1 MENLPS
7 PPSISFRTIVFGA
20 NGAVGRE
27 LIDYL
32 LKSNKYSKITI
43 IVRKKIDKWNTY
55 SNDEKS
61 ILNIIELESLDFL
74 INDLKQIENLIP
86 NIKLYNSIFSTLG
99 SRVKKGKEE
108 FNKVEKLY
116 TIQILKI
123 CEEYFIQHF
132 SYISSSKANKN
143 SFFMLWKIKGE
154 TEEELEK
161 INSIPLISIEL
172 EKINSIPL
180 ISIFRPGLLKER
192 DNDKRLGESLVD
204 FVPFFTKIKVKDV
217 AKAMVINDI
226 KFLENYILF
235 DKTIEI
241 KNKIEKIENS
251 NMIIL
256 SKKNI

>member
-86 NIKLYNSIFSTLG
+86 NIKLYSSIFSTLG

-154 TEEELEK
+154 TEE
-161 INSIPLISIEL
+161 EL

-256 SKKNI
+256 SKKNL

>member
-99 SRVKKGKEE
+99 SRVKRGKEE
-108 FNKVEKLY
+108 FNKVEKIY
-116 TIQILKI
+116 TIQILKL

-143 SFFMLWKIKGE
+143 SPFMLWKIKGE
-154 TEEELEK
+154 TED
-161 INSIPLISIEL
+161 EL

-192 DNDKRLGESLVD
+192 DNDKRFGESLVD

-226 KFLENYILF
+226 KFLENFILF
-235 DKTIEI
+235 NNTIEI

-251 NMIIL
+251 DMISL
-256 SKKNI
+256 SQKNI

>member
-161 INSIPLISIEL
+161 INSIPLISI
-172 EKINSIPL
+172 
-180 ISIFRPGLLKER
+180 FRPGLLKER

>member
-1 MENLPS
+1 MENYPS
-7 PPSISFRTIVFGA
+7 APSIKCFKTIVFGG

-32 LKSNKYSKITI
+32 VKLNKYSTITI
-43 IVRKKIDKWNTY
+43 IVRKKIDRWNNFT
-55 SNDEKS
+55 SNEKS
-61 ILNIIELESLDFL
+61 IINIIEIESLDFL
-74 INDLKQIENLIP
+74 INNLKEIEKLIP
-86 NIKLYNSIFSTLG
+86 DINSYNSIFSTLG
-99 SRVKKGKEE
+99 SRVKRGKEE

-123 CEEYFIQHF
+123 CEEYLIQHF

-143 SFFMLWKIKGE
+143 SPFMLWKIKGE
-154 TEEELEK
+154 TED
-161 INSIPLISIEL
+161 EL

-192 DNDKRLGESLVD
+192 DNDKRFGESLVD

-226 KFLENYILF
+226 KFLENFILF
-235 DKTIEI
+235 NNTIEI

-251 NMIIL
+251 DMISL
-256 SKKNI
+256 SQKNI

>member
-1 MENLPS
+1 MFLYGK
-7 PPSISFRTIVFGA
+7 FRTIVFGA

-161 INSIPLISIEL
+161 INSIPLISI
-172 EKINSIPL
+172 
-180 ISIFRPGLLKER
+180 FRPGLLKER

-256 SKKNI
+256 SKKNL

>member
-1 MENLPS
+1 MENYTCAPS
-7 PPSISFRTIVFGA
+7 FICFKTIVFGA

-32 LKSNKYSKITI
+32 IKLNKYSKITI
-43 IVRKKIDKWNTY
+43 IVRKKIDKWDNL
-55 SNDEKS
+55 SNKEKS

-74 INDLKQIENLIP
+74 INNLQKIENLIP
-86 NIKLYNSIFSTLG
+86 DIKSYNSIFSTLG
-99 SRVKKGKEE
+99 SRVKRGKEE
-108 FNKVEKLY
+108 FNKVEKIY
-116 TIQILKI
+116 TIQILKL

-132 SYISSSKANKN
+132 SYISSSKANKK
-143 SFFMLWKIKGE
+143 SPFMLWKIKGE
-154 TEEELEK
+154 TED
-161 INSIPLISIEL
+161 EL

-204 FVPFFTKIKVKDV
+204 FVPFFSKIKVKDV

-256 SKKNI
+256 SKKNL

>member
-161 INSIPLISIEL
+161 INSIPLISI
-172 EKINSIPL
+172 
-180 ISIFRPGLLKER
+180 FRPGLLKER

-226 KFLENYILF
+226 KFLENFIF
-235 DKTIEI
+235 FNNTIEI

-251 NMIIL
+251 DMISL
-256 SKKNI
+256 SQKNI

>member
-161 INSIPLISIEL
+161 INSIPLISI
-172 EKINSIPL
+172 
-180 ISIFRPGLLKER
+180 FRPGLLKER

-256 SKKNI
+256 SKKNL

>member
-143 SFFMLWKIKGE
+143 SFLCFGKL
-154 TEEELEK
+154 
-161 INSIPLISIEL
+161 
-172 EKINSIPL
+172 
-180 ISIFRPGLLKER
+180 
-192 DNDKRLGESLVD
+192 
-204 FVPFFTKIKVKDV
+204 KVK
-217 AKAMVINDI
+217 
-226 KFLENYILF
+226 L
-235 DKTIEI
+235 
-241 KNKIEKIENS
+241 
-251 NMIIL
+251 
-256 SKKNI
+256 KKN

>member
-161 INSIPLISIEL
+161 INSIPLISI
-172 EKINSIPL
+172 
-180 ISIFRPGLLKER
+180 FRPGLLKER

-217 AKAMVINDI
+217 AKAMVINVI

-256 SKKNI
+256 SKKNL

>member
-161 INSIPLISIEL
+161 INSIPLISI
-172 EKINSIPL
+172 
-180 ISIFRPGLLKER
+180 FRPGLLKER

-226 KFLENYILF
+226 TFLQNYILF
-235 DKTIEI
+235 DNMIEI
-241 KNKIEKIENS
+241 KNKIEKIKNS
-251 NMIIL
+251 NINIL

>member
-161 INSIPLISIEL
+161 INSIPLISI
-172 EKINSIPL
+172 
-180 ISIFRPGLLKER
+180 FRPGLLKER

-226 KFLENYILF
+226 TFLQNYILF
-235 DKTIEI
+235 DNMIEI

-251 NMIIL
+251 NMNIL

>member
-1 MENLPS
+1 MENYHS
-7 PPSISFRTIVFGA
+7 APSINCFKTIVFGG

-32 LKSNKYSKITI
+32 VKLNKYSTITI
-43 IVRKKIDKWNTY
+43 IVRKKIDRWNNFT
-55 SNDEKS
+55 SNEKS
-61 ILNIIELESLDFL
+61 IIKIIEIESLDFL
-74 INDLKQIENLIP
+74 INNLKEIEKLIP
-86 NIKLYNSIFSTLG
+86 DINSYNSIFSTLG
-99 SRVKKGKEE
+99 SRVKRGKEE

-123 CEEYFIQHF
+123 CEEYLIQHF

-143 SFFMLWKIKGE
+143 SPFMLWKIKGE
-154 TEEELEK
+154 TED
-161 INSIPLISIEL
+161 EL

-192 DNDKRLGESLVD
+192 DNDYRFGESLVD

-226 KFLENYILF
+226 KFLENFILF
-235 DKTIEI
+235 NNTIEI

-251 NMIIL
+251 DMISL
-256 SKKNI
+256 SQKNI

>member
-143 SFFMLWKIKGE
+143 SFLMLWKIKGE
-154 TEEELEK
+154 TEE
-161 INSIPLISIEL
+161 EL

-256 SKKNI
+256 SKKNL

>member
-161 INSIPLISIEL
+161 INSIPLISI
-172 EKINSIPL
+172 
-180 ISIFRPGLLKER
+180 FRPGLLKER

-226 KFLENYILF
+226 TFLQNYILF
-235 DKTIEI
+235 DNMIEI

-251 NMIIL
+251 DMNIL
-256 SKKNI
+256 SKKNILNSFIHQNL

>member
-161 INSIPLISIEL
+161 INSIPLISI
-172 EKINSIPL
+172 
-180 ISIFRPGLLKER
+180 FRPGLLKER

-204 FVPFFTKIKVKDV
+204 FVPFFSKIKVKDV
-217 AKAMVINDI
+217 AKAMVINDL

-256 SKKNI
+256 SKKNL

>member
-161 INSIPLISIEL
+161 INSIPLISI
-172 EKINSIPL
+172 
-180 ISIFRPGLLKER
+180 FRPGLLKER

-226 KFLENYILF
+226 TFLENYILF

-256 SKKNI
+256 SKKNL

>member
-7 PPSISFRTIVFGA
+7 PPSISFRTIVFCA

-161 INSIPLISIEL
+161 INSIPLISI
-172 EKINSIPL
+172 
-180 ISIFRPGLLKER
+180 FRPGLLKER

-226 KFLENYILF
+226 TFLENYILF

-256 SKKNI
+256 SKKNL

>member
-161 INSIPLISIEL
+161 INSIPLISI
-172 EKINSIPL
+172 
-180 ISIFRPGLLKER
+180 FRPGLLKER

-251 NMIIL
+251 DMNIL

>member
-161 INSIPLISIEL
+161 INSIPLISI
-172 EKINSIPL
+172 
-180 ISIFRPGLLKER
+180 FRPGLLKER

-235 DKTIEI
+235 DNTIEI

-256 SKKNI
+256 SKKNL

>member
-161 INSIPLISIEL
+161 INSIPLISI
-172 EKINSIPL
+172 
-180 ISIFRPGLLKER
+180 FRPGLLKER

-251 NMIIL
+251 DMISL
-256 SKKNI
+256 SQKNI

>member
-1 MENLPS
+1 MENYPS
-7 PPSISFRTIVFGA
+7 APSIKCFKTIVFGG

-32 LKSNKYSKITI
+32 VKLNKYSTITI
-43 IVRKKIDKWNTY
+43 IVRKKIDRWNNFT
-55 SNDEKS
+55 SNEKS
-61 ILNIIELESLDFL
+61 IIKIIEIESLDFL
-74 INDLKQIENLIP
+74 INNLKEIEKLIP
-86 NIKLYNSIFSTLG
+86 DINSYNSIFSTLG
-99 SRVKKGKEE
+99 SRVKRGKEE

-123 CEEYFIQHF
+123 CEEYLIQHF

-143 SFFMLWKIKGE
+143 SPFMLWKIKGE
-154 TEEELEK
+154 TED
-161 INSIPLISIEL
+161 EL

-226 KFLENYILF
+226 KFLENFILF
-235 DKTIEI
+235 NNTIEI

-251 NMIIL
+251 DMISL
-256 SKKNI
+256 SQKNI

>member
-154 TEEELEK
+154 TED
-161 INSIPLISIEL
+161 EL

-251 NMIIL
+251 DMNIL

>member
-161 INSIPLISIEL
+161 INSIPLISI
-172 EKINSIPL
+172 
-180 ISIFRPGLLKER
+180 FRPGLLKER

-251 NMIIL
+251 DMIIL
-256 SKKNI
+256 SKKNL

>member
-1 MENLPS
+1 MANLPS

-161 INSIPLISIEL
+161 INSIPLISI
-172 EKINSIPL
+172 
-180 ISIFRPGLLKER
+180 FRPGLLKER

-256 SKKNI
+256 SKKNL